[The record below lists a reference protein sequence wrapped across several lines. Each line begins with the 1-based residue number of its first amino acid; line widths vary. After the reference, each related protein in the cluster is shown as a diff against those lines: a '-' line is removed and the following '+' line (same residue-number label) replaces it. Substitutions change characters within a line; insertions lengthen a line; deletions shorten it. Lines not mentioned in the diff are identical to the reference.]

1 MAAGSIFRKKKK
13 NYEERPLKKYKKVVY
28 EEERDSEP
36 ELEEEYS
43 AEEIEE
49 EPEIKTPRKKK
60 EKITFLI
67 I

>member
-13 NYEERPLKKYKKVVY
+13 IYEGRPPKKYKKVVY

-43 AEEIEE
+43 AEEI
-49 EPEIKTPRKKK
+49 KKCLK
-60 EKITFLI
+60 
-67 I
+67 